1 MDSAF
6 IERLRKIQLT
16 EEEGEVIQLNLTHRE
31 KTIEECSLTL
41 LGRFLTNRP
50 YNQRAA
56 KSLLRSV
63 WKLGNDLRIVDVG
76 EGLFQFRFK
85 LESQL
90 TWVLENGPWSFDNNL
105 LVLRRWE
112 RGMTA
117 NSVTFST
124 LPIWVQV
131 WGLPF
136 DLINEEAGWEIGKGF
151 GHVYEVDNKTF
162 LSDQARFI
170 RIRVGLSLN
179 KPIRRG
185 GWIANPEGDRVR
197 VGFKYERLV
206 GFCYQ
211 CGLLGHEMKDCS
223 VQEPLQQAEKPYGD
237 WLKAGARRKDTGA
250 ERNRTT
256 VPPPE
261 MTPEP
266 PQSSPVAINSQA
278 ETAGS
283 LRINCSH
290 EWSGNGPELN
300 GVQSQVTTSQNIQ
313 VSEEINTEQLR
324 GAAILETDSIHDGSN
339 KRTELMGMEITG
351 LETAALDRK
360 SVV

>member
-1 MDSAF
+1 MDSSF
-6 IERLRKIQLT
+6 IERLQKIQLT
-16 EEEGEVIQLNLTHRE
+16 EEEGEVVKLNLAHRE

-151 GHVYEVDNKTF
+151 GHMYEVDNKTF

-170 RIRVGLSLN
+170 RIRVGISLK

-185 GWIANPEGDRVR
+185 GWVANPEGDQVR

-211 CGLLGHEMKDCS
+211 CGMLGHEMKDCS
-223 VQEPLQQAEKPYGD
+223 VQGPIQQAEKPYGD
-237 WLKAGARRKDTGA
+237 WLKAGFRQKDTGA
-250 ERNRTT
+250 EQTKTNA
-256 VPPPE
+256 PPPA
-261 MTPEP
+261 MAPEP
-266 PQSSPVAINSQA
+266 P
-278 ETAGS
+278 
-283 LRINCSH
+283 
-290 EWSGNGPELN
+290 
-300 GVQSQVTTSQNIQ
+300 
-313 VSEEINTEQLR
+313 
-324 GAAILETDSIHDGSN
+324 
-339 KRTELMGMEITG
+339 
-351 LETAALDRK
+351 
-360 SVV
+360 